1 MIVHRRYQACRA
13 WPGVFDRYHGDHGK
27 TRVTELSLT
36 DVSMTIAG
44 SALLS
49 PVSTSVRTGE
59 CLAITGANGSGK
71 TTLLRIGAGL
81 MRPTTGTVT
90 LDGRPADER
99 VAAQRKDVAALIGSP
114 AIYPDMTLVEHLELT
129 CASWR
134 VAPDAS
140 QQRVTDTLATFE
152 LTGLEN
158 RFAHE
163 LSSGQL
169 QLFCLAQVFVRPFSV
184 LLLDEPEQ
192 RLDTHRRS
200 IVAEAIIT
208 AKRYGASIALA
219 SHDAGLVDKV
229 ADKQLMLDA
238 A

>member
-1 MIVHRRYQACRA
+1 M
-13 WPGVFDRYHGDHGK
+13 
-27 TRVTELSLT
+27 TELSVT
-36 DVSMTIAG
+36 GVGMTIAG
-44 SALLS
+44 NALLS
-49 PVSTSVRTGE
+49 PVSASVGDGE
-59 CLAITGANGSGK
+59 CLAITGANGTGK
-71 TTLLRIGAGL
+71 TTLLRIAAGL
-81 MRPTTGTVT
+81 LRPTSGTVT

-99 VAAQRKDVAALIGSP
+99 LATQREAVAVLIGSP
-114 AIYPDMTLVEHLELT
+114 AMYPDMTVVEHLELI

-134 VAPDAS
+134 VAPAVV
-140 QQRVTDTLATFE
+140 QRRVSDTLGTFE

-169 QLFCLAQVFVRPFSV
+169 QLFCLAQVFVRPFTV

-200 IVAEAIIT
+200 IVAGAIIA
-208 AKRYGASIALA
+208 AKLAGAAVVLA
-219 SHDAGLVDKV
+219 SHDAGLVDQV
-229 ADKQLMLDA
+229 ADKRLMLDA